1 MNLADELSEEDE
13 DDDQSPRPKD
23 KKKGRP
29 VSGFLAAGGNAKPI
43 VTADG
48 GTPSSSQSMIAGPSD
63 INARYA
69 AVSRKSKPVL
79 PEDLELDAPI

>member
-23 KKKGRP
+23 KKKERP
-29 VSGFLAAGGNAKPI
+29 VSGFVAAGGNAKPI
-43 VTADG
+43 VTAH

-63 INARYA
+63 INKRYA
-69 AVSRKSKPVL
+69 AVNRKSKPML